1 MSVYAVI
8 PARGGS
14 KGIVNKNMHHLNGVP
29 LLKYTIDACK
39 HSRYIDQF
47 VISTDSDAI
56 IEYCIHLGI
65 SYVSRPNDLAQD
77 ASPTLPAIQH
87 AYFKSDIFT
96 NKSSTDIIL
105 TLQPTSPLRKSH
117 HIDEAIEIFNR
128 YPSADSL
135 VSCIECPHSSVP
147 QSLMKLNKD
156 GYLVPYINNTNI
168 PLRRQEK
175 DSFIIRNGAAIYI
188 TRSSK
193 LHKFIFG
200 GNVIPYFMN
209 KISSIDIDDMED
221 LLIAQSILLTI

>member
-1 MSVYAVI
+1 MSVFAVI

-14 KGIVNKNMHHLNGVP
+14 KGITNKNMHHLNGVP

-39 HSRYIDQF
+39 NSIYIDQF
-47 VISTDSDAI
+47 VISTDSEAI
-56 IEYCIHLGI
+56 MQYCYDLGI
-65 SYVSRPNDLAQD
+65 SYVCRPNYLAQD

-87 AYFKSDIFT
+87 AYFTSDIFT
-96 NKSSTDIIL
+96 NKSPSDIVL
-105 TLQPTSPLRKSH
+105 TLQATSPLRKSH

-135 VSCIECPHSSVP
+135 VSCIECPHNSVP
-147 QSLMKLNKD
+147 ESLMKLNND
-156 GYLVPYINNTNI
+156 GFLVPYINSVKTS
-168 PLRRQEK
+168 LRRQEK
-175 DSFIIRNGAAIYI
+175 ESFIIRNGAAIYI
-188 TRSSK
+188 TRSSM

-221 LLIAQSILLTI
+221 LLIAQSILLTT